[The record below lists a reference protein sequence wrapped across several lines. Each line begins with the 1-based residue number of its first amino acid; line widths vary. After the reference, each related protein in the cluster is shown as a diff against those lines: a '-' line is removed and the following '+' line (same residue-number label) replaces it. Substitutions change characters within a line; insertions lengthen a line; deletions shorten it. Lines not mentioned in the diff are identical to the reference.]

1 MSPLGCT
8 GAGCDTSR
16 GSGCN
21 TSTNIASRF
30 DITLHCLK
38 SCAGN
43 YATTLQDLKKEAATY
58 GITDLP
64 STLVAVDNVAV
75 QAAPALSLAVSLRGH
90 GATLV
95 T

>member
-1 MSPLGCT
+1 MSPLSCG
-8 GAGCDTSR
+8 GAGCDTGGGSR
-16 GSGCN
+16 N
-21 TSTNIASRF
+21 TSTNIASSF
-30 DITLHCLK
+30 VITLHCVK

-43 YATTLQDLKKEAATY
+43 YATALEDLEKEAATY

-95 T
+95 I